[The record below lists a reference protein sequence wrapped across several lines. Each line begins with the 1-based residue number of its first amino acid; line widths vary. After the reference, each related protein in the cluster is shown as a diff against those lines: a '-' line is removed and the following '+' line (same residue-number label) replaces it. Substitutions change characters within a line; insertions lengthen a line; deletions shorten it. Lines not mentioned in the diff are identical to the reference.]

1 MQNTKPYDIVVVSG
15 GFDPLHRGHVRLFNE
30 AKRLG
35 HKLICGLN
43 SDAWIVKK
51 NGRVS
56 LNFGERSEIISSFR
70 SVDEVISFN
79 DSDDSAINLLTRIQ
93 SLYPECSICFA
104 NGGPMEEKTPQSQ
117 VSAGPMASICFG
129 TLEGILQEV
138 PRRGLNLSSKPP
150 ACHLFQMDIVYSVI
164 FFLSAQYSQ
173 YYP

>member
-1 MQNTKPYDIVVVSG
+1 MQNTKPSDIVVVSG
-15 GFDPLHRGHVRLFNE
+15 GFDPLHRGHARLFNE

-35 HKLICGLN
+35 HKLVCGLN

-104 NGGPMEEKTPQSQ
+104 NGGPMEEKNTPESGFCRAYGIDMLWN
-117 VSAGPMASICFG
+117 VGGDSPRSARKEKSRP
-129 TLEGILQEV
+129 V
-138 PRRGLNLSSKPP
+138 
-150 ACHLFQMDIVYSVI
+150 
-164 FFLSAQYSQ
+164 
-173 YYP
+173 